1 MFLYCPLSSCKYVIN
16 IHLILLKNI
25 EIESKN
31 KWIYPER
38 KFPCKNEIPKKLF
51 ASRWNM
57 IKMNTDLILIKHLPR
72 VLSQIRSKCNS
83 FMKKYY
89 SFEQKNIISLQ
100 KMHEKVYPRYQTL
113 VWWIIRKIIF
123 IFSRCK
129 STYIS
134 LKSDY
139 FLIIRVSKI
148 IKHLIRKQKL
158 GQKIPIKFSNDNF
171 TVINNPSWWSCCCF
185 IKNMHS
191 KRS

>member
-1 MFLYCPLSSCKYVIN
+1 
-16 IHLILLKNI
+16 
-25 EIESKN
+25 
-31 KWIYPER
+31 
-38 KFPCKNEIPKKLF
+38 
-51 ASRWNM
+51 
-57 IKMNTDLILIKHLPR
+57 
-72 VLSQIRSKCNS
+72 
-83 FMKKYY
+83 MKKYY

-129 STYIS
+129 FTYIS

-148 IKHLIRKQKL
+148 IKHLVRKQKL

-171 TVINNPSWWSCCCF
+171 TVINNPS
-185 IKNMHS
+185 
-191 KRS
+191 